1 MLDIHHPETRFALES
16 VRQASYLVR
25 QVQGKLVGAALSK
38 ADHSPVTVGD
48 YAAQALIGSLLEKS
62 YPHDALVAEEDS
74 RALCSPEQEGL
85 LKLVTGF
92 VGGFV
97 PEVKPE
103 QVCRWVARG
112 GSQPAHRYWTLDP
125 IDGTKGYLRGDQYAV
140 ALALIEDQQV
150 QLGVLGCPNLSDGF
164 RPDLGG
170 PGSLVVARR
179 GQGAWIT
186 SLACPQEF
194 DPLHVSART
203 DPTLARLLRSFE
215 AQHTNVGQIDEL
227 VQQLAIQADPVRLDS
242 QAKYAILA
250 SGKAE
255 VMIRLLSPEKPNYR
269 EKVWDIAAG
278 SIVVEEA
285 GGRVT
290 DLHGKALDFSTGREF
305 SNNRGILVTNGQ
317 LHQAF
322 LDALAR
328 LGV

>member
-25 QVQGKLVGAALSK
+25 QVQADLVGATLSK
-38 ADHSPVTVGD
+38 SDHSPVTVGD
-48 YAAQALIGSLLEKS
+48 YAAQALIGSLLERY
-62 YPHDALVAEEDS
+62 YPDDALVAEEDS
-74 RALCSPEQEGL
+74 QTLCSAGQEGL
-85 LKLVTGF
+85 LELVTGF
-92 VGGFV
+92 VAGFARDV
-97 PEVKPE
+97 QPE
-103 QVCRWVARG
+103 QVCRWIERG
-112 GSQPAHRYWTLDP
+112 QSRPVGRYWTLDP

-140 ALALIEDQQV
+140 ALALIEHQQV
-150 QLGVLGCPNLSDGF
+150 QLGVLGCPNLTDGF

-170 PGSLVVARR
+170 PGSLVIARR
-179 GQGAWIT
+179 GQGAWTT
-186 SLACPQEF
+186 SLASAREF
-194 DPLHVSART
+194 DPLHVSGRA

-215 AQHTNVGQIDEL
+215 AQHTNVGRLDEL
-227 VQQLAIQADPVRLDS
+227 VSHLGIQADPVRLDS

-250 SGKAE
+250 AGKAE
-255 VMIRLLSPEKPNYR
+255 VMLRLLSEAKPNYR

-305 SNNRGILVTNGQ
+305 TNNRGILATNGH